1 MWGRSQL
8 LEVWK
13 VTVHCEESPN
23 QAAILNDCIIK
34 PQINL
39 ITDKWKLT
47 CRQKNNPNCTC
58 TFSIYLLATT
68 TQKNRHGGLC
78 RQSLETVIYH
88 SPAAEK
94 RWKSKT
100 LPGKHYQYSI
110 SIIHRMSKSLI
121 VSGSLVIWP
130 GEKKKKNRMGESRK
144 SDDQSETN
152 FITENPPNILE
163 LVTEERRILMR
174 NKIGVYKV
182 IGSINQGKI
191 KGLFIETYEWS
202 YWITLRLFQPSIL
215 CDSNEKACCKE
226 NQNEINHM
234 HLLRSLSLP
243 TFLD

>member
-1 MWGRSQL
+1 M
-8 LEVWK
+8 
-13 VTVHCEESPN
+13 
-23 QAAILNDCIIK
+23 
-34 PQINL
+34 
-39 ITDKWKLT
+39 
-47 CRQKNNPNCTC
+47 
-58 TFSIYLLATT
+58 
-68 TQKNRHGGLC
+68 
-78 RQSLETVIYH
+78 
-88 SPAAEK
+88 
-94 RWKSKT
+94 
-100 LPGKHYQYSI
+100 GK
-110 SIIHRMSKSLI
+110 
-121 VSGSLVIWP
+121 
-130 GEKKKKNRMGESRK
+130 SRK

-243 TFLD
+243 TFLDQSLFTYAGFPWISFLYSIDFFSSLPLIPHKLLAHTKFGIKEFHSLTLVVLRTVPSYLFGTSALL